1 MNKLITRA
9 LLGSALGLALV
20 AAPQAAMA
28 AKKDASSGKAV
39 VAGIGVAN
47 PEGIVVAS
55 TAFQVA
61 ESQRPTTYKPT
72 IDAAQTRK
80 GQIEAQL
87 KPLYDKLDADAK
99 NPKADRNALQQQAV
113 QIRQIEAAGQ
123 QELQQML
130 APIDQSRQYVLEQIE
145 DKLGTAMQQAMG
157 KRGVTMVIRRDAA
170 IRYEPAYDINQDVLA
185 ELNTLIPSAQ
195 LVPPQG
201 WMPRADREAAAA
213 QAAQAGQPGAA
224 PVAPARPAGPAPE
237 GR

>member
-28 AKKDASSGKAV
+28 AKKDAAPAGKATI
-39 VAGIGVAN
+39 AGIGVAN

-55 TAFQVA
+55 TAFQTA
-61 ESQRPTTYKPT
+61 ESQRPTTYKAT

-80 GQIEAQL
+80 TQIEAQL
-87 KPLYDKLDADAK
+87 KPMYDKLDADAK
-99 NPKADRNALQQQAV
+99 NPKADRNALQAQAV

-130 APIDQSRQYVLEQIE
+130 APLDLSRQYVLEQIE
-145 DKLGTAMQQAMG
+145 DKLGTAMQQAMA
-157 KRGVTMVIRRDAA
+157 KRGVTIVVRRDAA
-170 IRYEPAYDINQDVLA
+170 IRYEPGYDINQDVLT
-185 ELNTLIPSAQ
+185 ELNALIPSAQ

-201 WMPRADREAAAA
+201 WMPREQREAAAA
-213 QAAQAGQPGAA
+213 QAAQQGQPGAA
-224 PVAPARPAGPAPE
+224 PAAQPAGPAPE